1 MNENPALESL
11 RVRTQP
17 RILTLDP
24 VGNSPLSAFFILTD
38 DMMLWLISDEVAQDN
53 KSPGTVRT
61 VF

>member
-1 MNENPALESL
+1 MKENPALESL

-17 RILTLDP
+17 FTVTLVP
-24 VGNSPLSAFFILTD
+24 VGIFPLSAFFMLTA

-53 KSPGTVRT
+53 KSPGAVRT